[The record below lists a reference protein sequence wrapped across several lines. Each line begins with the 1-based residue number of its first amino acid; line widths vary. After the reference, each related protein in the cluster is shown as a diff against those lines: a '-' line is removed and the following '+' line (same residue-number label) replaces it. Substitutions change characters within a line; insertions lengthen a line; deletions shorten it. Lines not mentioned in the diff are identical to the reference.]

1 MYRCNVV
8 LGKYEPDST
17 MVSVAVNGALYRL
30 QAGENR
36 KAGPRLEMSRPYTR
50 IELTQSNQLTTEDQY
65 NLKYVWKDSAQVR
78 AAKTDWESALA
89 DSCKPPKFGMCAG
102 VASFIGLP
110 ARCVNTASIKR
121 DPPQYSSLILL
132 YNTYNWQPSSFKA
145 RSASS
150 AGGPCQTG
158 FQRERRK
165 EVDMMAYLTE
175 CQAQRAPWTCKTQE
189 VEGEE
194 PGVKNRIDIGAAK
207 DEKTRLMICTPLE
220 WDRIV
225 GVVIRSGALA
235 AVQGRNAC
243 KGRRKGR
250 GRRSKDA

>member
-50 IELTQSNQLTTEDQY
+50 IERIQLNQLTTEDQY

-121 DPPQYSSLILL
+121 DPPQYSSLILRVL
-132 YNTYNWQPSSFKA
+132 SRLALLLLQADPA
-145 RSASS
+145 RRD
-150 AGGPCQTG
+150 

-175 CQAQRAPWTCKTQE
+175 CQVQRVPWTCKTQE